1 MSALH
6 RKYRKIPWNK
16 PKFFKILYC
25 GEGQETTVNG
35 NQDLQSSWLYA
46 KQASAVKT
54 LTAINW
60 SCWVKFFPC
69 PINYGTVN
77 FVFVPARHSSFWM
90 TALSIKESVVTA
102 VQRVL
107 RTQGEKAHSQL
118 HYHWEILGHINILIN
133 MRESITGEAQGLS
146 RIWLLGSCLVHQM
159 GEINMKLNIIWK
171 IHNHP
176 LLLIL
181 SPIFS
186 PSWTRFTHDSP
197 LSFSCCKGR
206 SQGRLRKEK

>member
-1 MSALH
+1 MSGLH

-16 PKFFKILYC
+16 PKFFKIMYC

-35 NQDLQSSWLYA
+35 NQGLQSSWLYA

-77 FVFVPARHSSFWM
+77 FVFMPARHSCFWM

-102 VQRVL
+102 VQSAENAGREGPFSAALPLRNTGTHQHLNQYERVNYWGSTRL
-107 RTQGEKAHSQL
+107 KQD
-118 HYHWEILGHINILIN
+118 LIIRFMFSTPN
-133 MRESITGEAQGLS
+133 GWNQYEAEYY
-146 RIWLLGSCLVHQM
+146 M
-159 GEINMKLNIIWK
+159 EN
-171 IHNHP
+171 
-176 LLLIL
+176 
-181 SPIFS
+181 
-186 PSWTRFTHDSP
+186 T
-197 LSFSCCKGR
+197 
-206 SQGRLRKEK
+206 